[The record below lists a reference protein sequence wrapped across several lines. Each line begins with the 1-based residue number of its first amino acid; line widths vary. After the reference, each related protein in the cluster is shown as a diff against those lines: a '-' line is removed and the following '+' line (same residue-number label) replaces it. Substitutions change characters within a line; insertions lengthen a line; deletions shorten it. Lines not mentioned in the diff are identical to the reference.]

1 MELINKIADTL
12 YQNLASKFGEVN
24 IADEGAGSVLESEQ
38 ARLFDFNYIVEGNK
52 YGPVTISIIDP
63 ANFTIYFAESLSG
76 DLPDSIQRSW
86 FGFLKE
92 MRKFAKRNMMNFDV
106 RNIGKNQLDKRDYE
120 AITKN
125 SSQYTTDEIT
135 MESVS
140 RMYGSTKTSYQTV
153 ESAKII
159 VKHRAAIDEDKRGSR
174 SRQIQA
180 IFIENSSK
188 ERFKF
193 PFKYLPGARAMARH
207 VNAGGNP
214 HDELGSHIVEC
225 VKEMYDLRNFVRKLN
240 RADGFVNEESADII
254 SDAKKRYKG
263 LKETVATLSR
273 PKGYKIY
280 AENFKPTESEYDDSD
295 LDELKGKLI
304 RNVDQT
310 ELESLLPT
318 VLKARKKVQEDME
331 PLHDIIQ
338 GKTKIVVTPNEE
350 EDSLIKKQFEFV
362 QANKFKKPN
371 DTEGL
376 DHTEN
381 PTHSLIRRILTT
393 ISVRTKDDNL
403 ARSIFNLDDSFQ
415 NKHDADMMTAVA
427 SKWLKGDVEVQD
439 FDPKYKVKE
448 PVEEFEKWAD
458 SVVREGTWHLPT
470 SDEDVEKF
478 KEIMAKPII
487 AGEDGQSA
495 TDAIGEVFGDDEL
508 FDNLSD
514 VDSNADARPVIWEW
528 LKIAAKKGYDDEHQP
543 FLDAML
549 ATAEAVEKEL
559 PIEAE
564 AAVEEIEARE
574 AEDWQ
579 MPKVDKNT
587 PQQKKH
593 KFSHE
598 PGWSFKEFAAI
609 NIDTGEH
616 GFVDKDELD
625 KFTHMIPTQEFTYFD
640 TEDHDFS
647 DFDDAMADQ
656 EGWTKIEA
664 NQDEAYEPQM
674 DWEKPNPKEVLKK
687 GMADAL
693 AKEIED
699 ELEDEEEDTDES
711 LKHLAGIKEDESS
724 EVFQLMKKSLLR
736 HKWYLEN
743 EEMDPNMVSS
753 ELRDV
758 NDMIDAVDNGEH
770 EPYLDTA
777 VNDDYRGLMKDVVAK
792 LNGKTSSI
800 YGVDNNVL
808 PPNAKPNPKSAHN
821 SGEVEKNDA
830 EQDALNPSELESI
843 NHMKKLAGVMSSNKA
858 LRPKKT
864 EHQTTPRSIH
874 KRNKT

>member
-24 IADEGAGSVLESEQ
+24 IADEGAGAVLESEQ

-76 DLPDSIQRSW
+76 DLPESIQRSW

-159 VKHRAAIDEDKRGSR
+159 VKHRAAVDEDKRGSR

-240 RADGFVNEESADII
+240 RADGFIHEDSADII

-362 QANKFKKPN
+362 KANKFKKPN

-393 ISVRTKDDNL
+393 ISVRTKNDDL
-403 ARSIFNLDDSFQ
+403 ARSIFNLDDSFE
-415 NKHDADMMTAVA
+415 NKHDAQMMTAVA

-439 FDPKYKVKE
+439 FDPKYKMKE

-470 SDEDVEKF
+470 SDEDVAKF

-574 AEDWQ
+574 EVVTEESNRDLALKDWYQ
-579 MPKVDKNT
+579 NWSHLTGGNGDELPK
-587 PQQKKH
+587 
-593 KFSHE
+593 
-598 PGWSFKEFAAI
+598 GWMLSI
-609 NIDTGEH
+609 IDTGITTDGIEQS
-616 GFVDKDELD
+616 ELD
-625 KFTHMIPTQEFTYFD
+625 MNWE
-640 TEDHDFS
+640 EDRLPIT
-647 DFDDAMADQ
+647 DAMKDDFKSIMGNDD
-656 EGWTKIEA
+656 EDTMREA
-664 NQDEAYEPQM
+664 WQILSELWEAYEPKM
-674 DWEKPNPKEVLKK
+674 DWEKPNPETVLTK
-687 GMADAL
+687 GMADEL

-711 LKHLAGIKEDESS
+711 L
-724 EVFQLMKKSLLR
+724 
-736 HKWYLEN
+736 
-743 EEMDPNMVSS
+743 
-753 ELRDV
+753 
-758 NDMIDAVDNGEH
+758 
-770 EPYLDTA
+770 
-777 VNDDYRGLMKDVVAK
+777 
-792 LNGKTSSI
+792 
-800 YGVDNNVL
+800 
-808 PPNAKPNPKSAHN
+808 
-821 SGEVEKNDA
+821 
-830 EQDALNPSELESI
+830 
-843 NHMKKLAGVMSSNKA
+843 NHMKKLAGIMSSNKA

-874 KRNKT
+874 KRK

>member
-76 DLPDSIQRSW
+76 DLPESIQHSW

-159 VKHRAAIDEDKRGSR
+159 VKHRSAVDEDKRGSR

-240 RADGFVNEESADII
+240 RADGFVHEDSADII

-263 LKETVATLSR
+263 LKETVATLSK

-280 AENFKPTESEYDDSD
+280 SENFKPTESTYDESD
-295 LDELKGKLI
+295 IDELKSKLI

-318 VLKARKKVQEDME
+318 VLKARKKVQEDMG

-350 EDSLIKKQFEFV
+350 EDGLIKNQFEFV
-362 QANKFKKPN
+362 KANKFKKPN

-514 VDSNADARPVIWEW
+514 VDPNADARPVIWEW

-564 AAVEEIEARE
+564 AAIEEIEAVKEDSEKESEGFAFPENGPLGWKHIDGYEYMIHNLDTGEDTHVEVGVTDDTQSNYSAEEVLKMHQDGDYTQEILQMDLE
-574 AEDWQ
+574 AHKRGYRPTVTEESNRDLALKDWYQ
-579 MPKVDKNT
+579 NWSHLTGGNGDELPK
-587 PQQKKH
+587 
-593 KFSHE
+593 
-598 PGWSFKEFAAI
+598 GWMLSI
-609 NIDTGEH
+609 IDTGITTDGIEQS
-616 GFVDKDELD
+616 ELD
-625 KFTHMIPTQEFTYFD
+625 MNWE
-640 TEDHDFS
+640 EDRLPIT
-647 DFDDAMADQ
+647 DAMKDDFKSIMGNDDEDTMRDAWQ
-656 EGWTKIEA
+656 ILSELW
-664 NQDEAYEPQM
+664 EAYEPKM
-674 DWEKPNPKEVLKK
+674 DWEKPNPETVLTK
-687 GMADAL
+687 GMADEL

-711 LKHLAGIKEDESS
+711 L
-724 EVFQLMKKSLLR
+724 
-736 HKWYLEN
+736 
-743 EEMDPNMVSS
+743 
-753 ELRDV
+753 
-758 NDMIDAVDNGEH
+758 
-770 EPYLDTA
+770 
-777 VNDDYRGLMKDVVAK
+777 
-792 LNGKTSSI
+792 
-800 YGVDNNVL
+800 
-808 PPNAKPNPKSAHN
+808 
-821 SGEVEKNDA
+821 
-830 EQDALNPSELESI
+830 
-843 NHMKKLAGVMSSNKA
+843 NHMKKLAGIMSSNKA

-874 KRNKT
+874 KRK

>member
-24 IADEGAGSVLESEQ
+24 IADEGAGAVLESEQ

-76 DLPDSIQRSW
+76 DLPESIQRSW

-159 VKHRAAIDEDKRGSR
+159 VKHRSAVDEDKRGSR

-240 RADGFVNEESADII
+240 RADGFVNEDSADII

-263 LKETVATLSR
+263 LKETVATLSK

-280 AENFKPTESEYDDSD
+280 SENFKPTESTYDESD
-295 LDELKGKLI
+295 IDELKSKLI

-318 VLKARKKVQEDME
+318 VLKARKKVQEDMG

-350 EDSLIKKQFEFV
+350 EDGLIKKQFEFV
-362 QANKFKKPN
+362 KANKFKKPN

-393 ISVRTKDDNL
+393 ISVRTKNDDL
-403 ARSIFNLDDSFQ
+403 ARSIFNLDDSFE
-415 NKHDADMMTAVA
+415 NKHDAQMMTAVA

-439 FDPKYKVKE
+439 FDPKYKMKE

-470 SDEDVEKF
+470 SDEDVAKF

-574 AEDWQ
+574 EVVTEESNRDLALKDWYQ
-579 MPKVDKNT
+579 NWSHLTGGNGDELPK
-587 PQQKKH
+587 
-593 KFSHE
+593 
-598 PGWSFKEFAAI
+598 GWMLSI
-609 NIDTGEH
+609 IDTGITTDGIEQS
-616 GFVDKDELD
+616 ELD
-625 KFTHMIPTQEFTYFD
+625 MNWE
-640 TEDHDFS
+640 EDRLPIT
-647 DFDDAMADQ
+647 DAMKDDFKSIMGNDD
-656 EGWTKIEA
+656 EDTMREA
-664 NQDEAYEPQM
+664 WQILSELWEAYEPKM
-674 DWEKPNPKEVLKK
+674 DWEKPNPETVLTK
-687 GMADAL
+687 GMADEL

-711 LKHLAGIKEDESS
+711 L
-724 EVFQLMKKSLLR
+724 
-736 HKWYLEN
+736 
-743 EEMDPNMVSS
+743 
-753 ELRDV
+753 
-758 NDMIDAVDNGEH
+758 
-770 EPYLDTA
+770 
-777 VNDDYRGLMKDVVAK
+777 
-792 LNGKTSSI
+792 
-800 YGVDNNVL
+800 
-808 PPNAKPNPKSAHN
+808 
-821 SGEVEKNDA
+821 
-830 EQDALNPSELESI
+830 
-843 NHMKKLAGVMSSNKA
+843 NHMKKLAGIMSSNKA

-874 KRNKT
+874 KRK

>member
-1 MELINKIADTL
+1 
-12 YQNLASKFGEVN
+12 
-24 IADEGAGSVLESEQ
+24 
-38 ARLFDFNYIVEGNK
+38 
-52 YGPVTISIIDP
+52 
-63 ANFTIYFAESLSG
+63 
-76 DLPDSIQRSW
+76 
-86 FGFLKE
+86 
-92 MRKFAKRNMMNFDV
+92 
-106 RNIGKNQLDKRDYE
+106 
-120 AITKN
+120 
-125 SSQYTTDEIT
+125 
-135 MESVS
+135 
-140 RMYGSTKTSYQTV
+140 
-153 ESAKII
+153 
-159 VKHRAAIDEDKRGSR
+159 
-174 SRQIQA
+174 
-180 IFIENSSK
+180 
-188 ERFKF
+188 
-193 PFKYLPGARAMARH
+193 MARH

-240 RADGFVNEESADII
+240 RADGFVNEDSADII

-263 LKETVATLSR
+263 LKETVATLSK

-280 AENFKPTESEYDDSD
+280 SENFKPTESTYDESD
-295 LDELKGKLI
+295 IDELKSKLI

-318 VLKARKKVQEDME
+318 VLKARKKVQEDMG

-350 EDSLIKKQFEFV
+350 EDGLIKKQFEFV
-362 QANKFKKPN
+362 KANKFKKPN

-393 ISVRTKDDNL
+393 ISVRTKNDDL
-403 ARSIFNLDDSFQ
+403 ARSIFNLDDSFE
-415 NKHDADMMTAVA
+415 NKHDAQMMTAVA

-439 FDPKYKVKE
+439 FDPKYKMKE

-470 SDEDVEKF
+470 SDEDVAKF

-574 AEDWQ
+574 EVVTEESNRDLALKDWYQ
-579 MPKVDKNT
+579 NWSHLTGGNGDELPK
-587 PQQKKH
+587 
-593 KFSHE
+593 
-598 PGWSFKEFAAI
+598 GWMLSI
-609 NIDTGEH
+609 IDTGITTDGIEQS
-616 GFVDKDELD
+616 ELD
-625 KFTHMIPTQEFTYFD
+625 MNWE
-640 TEDHDFS
+640 EDRLPIT
-647 DFDDAMADQ
+647 DAMKDDFKSIMGNDD
-656 EGWTKIEA
+656 EDTMREA
-664 NQDEAYEPQM
+664 WQILSELWEAYEPKM
-674 DWEKPNPKEVLKK
+674 DWEKPNPETVLTK
-687 GMADAL
+687 GMADEL

-711 LKHLAGIKEDESS
+711 L
-724 EVFQLMKKSLLR
+724 
-736 HKWYLEN
+736 
-743 EEMDPNMVSS
+743 
-753 ELRDV
+753 
-758 NDMIDAVDNGEH
+758 
-770 EPYLDTA
+770 
-777 VNDDYRGLMKDVVAK
+777 
-792 LNGKTSSI
+792 
-800 YGVDNNVL
+800 
-808 PPNAKPNPKSAHN
+808 
-821 SGEVEKNDA
+821 
-830 EQDALNPSELESI
+830 
-843 NHMKKLAGVMSSNKA
+843 NHMKKLAGIMSSNKA

-874 KRNKT
+874 KRK

>member
-24 IADEGAGSVLESEQ
+24 IADEGAGAVLESEQ

-76 DLPDSIQRSW
+76 DLPESIQRSW

-159 VKHRAAIDEDKRGSR
+159 VKHRSAVDEDKRGSR

-240 RADGFVNEESADII
+240 RADGFIHEDSADII

-263 LKETVATLSR
+263 LKETVATLSK

-280 AENFKPTESEYDDSD
+280 SENFKPTESTYDESD
-295 LDELKGKLI
+295 IDELKSKLI

-318 VLKARKKVQEDME
+318 VLKARKKVQEDMG

-350 EDSLIKKQFEFV
+350 EDGLIKKQFEFV
-362 QANKFKKPN
+362 KANKFKKPN

-393 ISVRTKDDNL
+393 ISVRTKNDDL
-403 ARSIFNLDDSFQ
+403 ARSIFNLDDSFE
-415 NKHDADMMTAVA
+415 NKHDAQMMTAVA

-470 SDEDVEKF
+470 SDEDVAKF

-574 AEDWQ
+574 EVVTEESNRDLALKDWYQ
-579 MPKVDKNT
+579 NWSHLTGGNGDELPK
-587 PQQKKH
+587 
-593 KFSHE
+593 
-598 PGWSFKEFAAI
+598 GWMLSI
-609 NIDTGEH
+609 IDTGITTDGIEQS
-616 GFVDKDELD
+616 ELD
-625 KFTHMIPTQEFTYFD
+625 MNWE
-640 TEDHDFS
+640 EDRLPIT
-647 DFDDAMADQ
+647 DAMKDDFKSIMGNDD
-656 EGWTKIEA
+656 EDTMREA
-664 NQDEAYEPQM
+664 WQILSELWEAYEPKM
-674 DWEKPNPKEVLKK
+674 DWEKPNPERVLTK
-687 GMADAL
+687 GMADEL

-711 LKHLAGIKEDESS
+711 L
-724 EVFQLMKKSLLR
+724 
-736 HKWYLEN
+736 
-743 EEMDPNMVSS
+743 
-753 ELRDV
+753 
-758 NDMIDAVDNGEH
+758 
-770 EPYLDTA
+770 
-777 VNDDYRGLMKDVVAK
+777 
-792 LNGKTSSI
+792 
-800 YGVDNNVL
+800 
-808 PPNAKPNPKSAHN
+808 
-821 SGEVEKNDA
+821 
-830 EQDALNPSELESI
+830 
-843 NHMKKLAGVMSSNKA
+843 NHMKKLAGIMSSNKA

-874 KRNKT
+874 KRK

>member
-24 IADEGAGSVLESEQ
+24 IADEGAGAVLESEQ

-76 DLPDSIQRSW
+76 DLPESIQRSW

-159 VKHRAAIDEDKRGSR
+159 VKHRSAVDEDKRGSR

-240 RADGFVNEESADII
+240 RADGFIHEDSADII

-263 LKETVATLSR
+263 LKETVATLSK

-280 AENFKPTESEYDDSD
+280 SENFKPTESTYDESD
-295 LDELKGKLI
+295 IDELKSKLI

-318 VLKARKKVQEDME
+318 VLKARKKVQEDMG

-350 EDSLIKKQFEFV
+350 EDGLIKKQFEFV
-362 QANKFKKPN
+362 KANKFKKPN

-393 ISVRTKDDNL
+393 ISVRTKNDDL
-403 ARSIFNLDDSFQ
+403 ARSIFNLDDSFE
-415 NKHDADMMTAVA
+415 NKHDAQMMTAVA

-439 FDPKYKVKE
+439 FDPKYKMKE

-470 SDEDVEKF
+470 SDEDVAKF

-574 AEDWQ
+574 EVVTEESNRDLALKDWYQ
-579 MPKVDKNT
+579 NWSHLTGGNGDELPK
-587 PQQKKH
+587 
-593 KFSHE
+593 
-598 PGWSFKEFAAI
+598 GWMLSI
-609 NIDTGEH
+609 IDTGITTDGIEQS
-616 GFVDKDELD
+616 ELD
-625 KFTHMIPTQEFTYFD
+625 MNWE
-640 TEDHDFS
+640 EDRLPIT
-647 DFDDAMADQ
+647 DAMKDDFKSIMGNDD
-656 EGWTKIEA
+656 EDTMREA
-664 NQDEAYEPQM
+664 WQILSELWEAYEPKM
-674 DWEKPNPKEVLKK
+674 DWEKPNPETVLTK
-687 GMADAL
+687 GMADEL

-711 LKHLAGIKEDESS
+711 LNHMKHLAGI
-724 EVFQLMKKSLLR
+724 
-736 HKWYLEN
+736 
-743 EEMDPNMVSS
+743 
-753 ELRDV
+753 
-758 NDMIDAVDNGEH
+758 
-770 EPYLDTA
+770 
-777 VNDDYRGLMKDVVAK
+777 
-792 LNGKTSSI
+792 
-800 YGVDNNVL
+800 
-808 PPNAKPNPKSAHN
+808 
-821 SGEVEKNDA
+821 
-830 EQDALNPSELESI
+830 
-843 NHMKKLAGVMSSNKA
+843 MSSNKA

-874 KRNKT
+874 KRK

>member
-24 IADEGAGSVLESEQ
+24 IADEGAGAVLESEQ

-76 DLPDSIQRSW
+76 DLPESIQRSW

-159 VKHRAAIDEDKRGSR
+159 VKHRSAVDEDKRGSR

-240 RADGFVNEESADII
+240 RADGFVNEDSADII

-263 LKETVATLSR
+263 LKETVATLSK

-280 AENFKPTESEYDDSD
+280 SENFKPTESTYDESD
-295 LDELKGKLI
+295 IDELKSKLI

-318 VLKARKKVQEDME
+318 VLKARKKVQEDMG

-350 EDSLIKKQFEFV
+350 EDGLIKKQFEFV
-362 QANKFKKPN
+362 KANKFKKPN

-393 ISVRTKDDNL
+393 ISVRTKNDDL
-403 ARSIFNLDDSFQ
+403 ARSIFNLDDSFE
-415 NKHDADMMTAVA
+415 NKHDAQMMTAVA

-439 FDPKYKVKE
+439 FDPKYKMKE

-514 VDSNADARPVIWEW
+514 VDPNADARPVIWEW

-574 AEDWQ
+574 EVVTEESNRDLALKDWYQ
-579 MPKVDKNT
+579 NWSHLTGGNGDELPK
-587 PQQKKH
+587 
-593 KFSHE
+593 
-598 PGWSFKEFAAI
+598 GWMLSI
-609 NIDTGEH
+609 IDTGITTDGIEQS
-616 GFVDKDELD
+616 ELD
-625 KFTHMIPTQEFTYFD
+625 MNWE
-640 TEDHDFS
+640 EDRLPIT
-647 DFDDAMADQ
+647 DAMKDDFKSIMGNDD
-656 EGWTKIEA
+656 EDTMREA
-664 NQDEAYEPQM
+664 WQILSELWEAYEPKM
-674 DWEKPNPKEVLKK
+674 DWEKPNPETVLTK
-687 GMADAL
+687 GMADEL

-711 LKHLAGIKEDESS
+711 L
-724 EVFQLMKKSLLR
+724 
-736 HKWYLEN
+736 
-743 EEMDPNMVSS
+743 
-753 ELRDV
+753 
-758 NDMIDAVDNGEH
+758 
-770 EPYLDTA
+770 
-777 VNDDYRGLMKDVVAK
+777 
-792 LNGKTSSI
+792 
-800 YGVDNNVL
+800 
-808 PPNAKPNPKSAHN
+808 
-821 SGEVEKNDA
+821 
-830 EQDALNPSELESI
+830 
-843 NHMKKLAGVMSSNKA
+843 NHMKKLAGIMSSNKA

-874 KRNKT
+874 KRK

>member
-24 IADEGAGSVLESEQ
+24 IADEGAGAVLESEQ

-76 DLPDSIQRSW
+76 DLPESIQRSW

-159 VKHRAAIDEDKRGSR
+159 VKHRSAVDEDKRGSR

-240 RADGFVNEESADII
+240 RADGFIHEDSADII

-263 LKETVATLSR
+263 LKETVATLSK

-280 AENFKPTESEYDDSD
+280 SENFKPTESTYDESD
-295 LDELKGKLI
+295 IDELKSKLI

-318 VLKARKKVQEDME
+318 VLKARKKVQEDMG

-350 EDSLIKKQFEFV
+350 EDGLIKKQFEFV
-362 QANKFKKPN
+362 KANKFKKPN

-393 ISVRTKDDNL
+393 ISVRTKNDDL
-403 ARSIFNLDDSFQ
+403 ARSIFNLDDSFE
-415 NKHDADMMTAVA
+415 NKHDAQMMTAVA

-439 FDPKYKVKE
+439 FDPKYKMKE

-470 SDEDVEKF
+470 SDEDVAKF

-574 AEDWQ
+574 EVVTEESNRDLALKDWYQ
-579 MPKVDKNT
+579 NWSHLTGGNGDELPK
-587 PQQKKH
+587 
-593 KFSHE
+593 
-598 PGWSFKEFAAI
+598 GWMLSI
-609 NIDTGEH
+609 IDTGITTDGIEQS
-616 GFVDKDELD
+616 ELD
-625 KFTHMIPTQEFTYFD
+625 MNWE
-640 TEDHDFS
+640 EDRLPIT
-647 DFDDAMADQ
+647 DAMKDDFKSIMGNDD
-656 EGWTKIEA
+656 EDTMREA
-664 NQDEAYEPQM
+664 WQILSELWEAYEPKM
-674 DWEKPNPKEVLKK
+674 DWEKPNPETVLTK
-687 GMADAL
+687 GMADEL

-711 LKHLAGIKEDESS
+711 L
-724 EVFQLMKKSLLR
+724 
-736 HKWYLEN
+736 
-743 EEMDPNMVSS
+743 
-753 ELRDV
+753 
-758 NDMIDAVDNGEH
+758 
-770 EPYLDTA
+770 
-777 VNDDYRGLMKDVVAK
+777 
-792 LNGKTSSI
+792 
-800 YGVDNNVL
+800 
-808 PPNAKPNPKSAHN
+808 
-821 SGEVEKNDA
+821 
-830 EQDALNPSELESI
+830 
-843 NHMKKLAGVMSSNKA
+843 NHMKKLAGIMSSNKA

-874 KRNKT
+874 KRK